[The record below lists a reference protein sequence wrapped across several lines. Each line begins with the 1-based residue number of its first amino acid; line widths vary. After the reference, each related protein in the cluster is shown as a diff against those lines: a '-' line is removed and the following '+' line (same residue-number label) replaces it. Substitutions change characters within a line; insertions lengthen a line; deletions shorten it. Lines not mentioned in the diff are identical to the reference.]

1 MTKNELL
8 RVLNTQKETTKKTTR
23 KDFIDLVASMVEYHI
38 KDNAVL
44 SGINTTRNEIG
55 VNLGEVMEVV
65 LKSIFRNKTEKSES
79 NKHYDAQIKGEKV
92 EIKWTTSDAYAHPIN
107 PSEKVDY
114 YLIVAYS
121 KRDGGN
127 VFKVPYTNLNEIIT
141 NNQNRVMTNQKA
153 KFLDSRLTK
162 KVFAF

>member
-1 MTKNELL
+1 MTKKELL

-23 KDFIDLVASMVEYHI
+23 KDFIDLVANMVEYHI

-65 LKSIFRNKTEKSES
+65 LKSIFRNKTEKSDS
-79 NKHYDAQIKGEKV
+79 NKHFDAQIKGEKV

-107 PSEKVDY
+107 ASEKVDY

-127 VFKVPYTNLNEIIT
+127 VFKVPYENLNEIIT
-141 NNQNRVMTNQKA
+141 NNQNRVMTNQKV